1 MDFYVNAFSPYYTIV
16 MYEKLRLLSALQQR
30 YKSYRYECQAGQE
43 KAASNKPD
51 HDSDYGGGKD
61 EEQNFDN

>member
-1 MDFYVNAFSPYYTIV
+1 